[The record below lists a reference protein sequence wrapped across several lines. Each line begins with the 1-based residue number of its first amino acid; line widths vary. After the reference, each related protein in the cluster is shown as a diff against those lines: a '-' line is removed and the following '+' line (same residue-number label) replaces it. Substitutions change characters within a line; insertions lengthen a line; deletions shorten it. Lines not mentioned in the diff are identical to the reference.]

1 MTRRWTI
8 MAAAALA
15 LAASLQAASA
25 QDAPN
30 TEISGAVSLWTW
42 PHNDRTLT
50 SLLPEFNKAY
60 PNIKVRIQGFPSGNN
75 AYLNKLLSAL
85 LAGTGPDIAMV
96 EINNVAQLSDKQQ
109 FADLSKPP
117 FNAGALKAEFAP
129 FAWSKIEDPATGRI
143 FALPKHTGP
152 GGVFYRR
159 DLFAA
164 AGLPGD
170 PQALAATLK
179 DWDAFIE
186 AGKKIA
192 KPNER
197 WMVGTGN
204 ELVRAYIAQHGV
216 SYFDKDGGLQV
227 GGPVFRQAFELV
239 AKARDAGLISPFA
252 MWTPEWQGAFA
263 RGQIATIVVGNWF
276 GGLLKSAYAP
286 GDAGKW
292 GVVPA
297 PAAENG
303 VSAFNWG
310 GDFLGVLETS
320 KNKDA
325 AWALVKWIAMNDTSL
340 KLQYEKG
347 DLYPA
352 YMQAG
357 TAPWINFQDPYYDG
371 QNANEIFAKVQ
382 AEMVPQTTNPL
393 DAIASQAV
401 ETAVNAVVTSGKPID
416 AALAQAEAEIKAKM

>member
-1 MTRRWTI
+1 
-8 MAAAALA
+8 
-15 LAASLQAASA
+15 
-25 QDAPN
+25 
-30 TEISGAVSLWTW
+30 
-42 PHNDRTLT
+42 
-50 SLLPEFNKAY
+50 LP
-60 PNIKVRIQGFPSGNN
+60 
-75 AYLNKLLSAL
+75 
-85 LAGTGPDIAMV
+85 D
-96 EINNVAQLSDKQQ
+96 
-109 FADLSKPP
+109 
-117 FNAGALKAEFAP
+117 
-129 FAWSKIEDPATGRI
+129 
-143 FALPKHTGP
+143 
-152 GGVFYRR
+152 
-159 DLFAA
+159 
-164 AGLPGD
+164 
-170 PQALAATLK
+170 
-179 DWDAFIE
+179 
-186 AGKKIA
+186 
-192 KPNER
+192 
-197 WMVGTGN
+197 
-204 ELVRAYIAQHGV
+204 
-216 SYFDKDGGLQV
+216 
-227 GGPVFRQAFELV
+227 
-239 AKARDAGLISPFA
+239 
-252 MWTPEWQGAFA
+252 
-263 RGQIATIVVGNWF
+263 
-276 GGLLKSAYAP
+276 
-286 GDAGKW
+286 
-292 GVVPA
+292 VPA